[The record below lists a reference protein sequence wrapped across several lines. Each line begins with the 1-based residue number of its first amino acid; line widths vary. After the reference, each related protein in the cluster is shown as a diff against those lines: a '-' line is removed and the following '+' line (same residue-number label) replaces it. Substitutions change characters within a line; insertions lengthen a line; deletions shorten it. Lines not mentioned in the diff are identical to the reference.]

1 MNNAIGI
8 VEMFG
13 FVTAITAADAA
24 AKAADVKIIAIDS
37 NKPANAESVEVPLI
51 IAVKMQGE
59 VSAVKAADDA
69 AVEAANAGSGVICS
83 HVISG
88 PTDDA
93 QKMAERTS
101 VGRDI
106 VGQIKMNA

>member
-1 MNNAIGI
+1 MNDAIGI

-24 AKAADVKIIAIDS
+24 AKAADVKVIAIDS
-37 NKPANAESVEVPLI
+37 NKPADPTVDVPLI
-51 IAVKMQGE
+51 MAIKVQGE
-59 VSAVKAADDA
+59 VSAVKAAVDA
-69 AVEAANAGSGVICS
+69 AVKAANTVSGVICS

-93 QKMAERTS
+93 VKMAQRIS
-101 VGRDI
+101 VGRDR
-106 VGQIKMNA
+106 VGHIPMNA

>member
-1 MNNAIGI
+1 MNEAIGI
-8 VEMFG
+8 IEMFG

-51 IAVKMQGE
+51 MAVKVQGE
-59 VSAVKAADDA
+59 VSAVEAAVDAAAKAAES
-69 AVEAANAGSGVICS
+69 VSGLINK
-83 HVISG
+83 HVIAR

-93 QKMAERTS
+93 VKMANRIS
-101 VGRDI
+101 VGRDR
-106 VGQIKMNA
+106 VGHIPNNA

>member
-1 MNNAIGI
+1 MNKAIGI

-24 AKAADVKIIAIDS
+24 AKAADVKVIAIDS
-37 NKPANAESVEVPLI
+37 NKPADPTVDVPLI
-51 IAVKMQGE
+51 MAIKVQGE
-59 VSAVKAADDA
+59 VSAVKAAVDA
-69 AVEAANAGSGVICS
+69 AVQAAESVSGVICS
-83 HVISG
+83 HVLTG

-93 QKMAERTS
+93 IKMAERTS

-106 VGQIKMNA
+106 VGQIKNGA

>member
-24 AKAADVKIIAIDS
+24 AKAADVKVIAIDS
-37 NKPANAESVEVPLI
+37 NKPANADTVDVPLI
-51 IAVKMQGE
+51 MAIKVQGE
-59 VSAVKAADDA
+59 VSAVRAAVDA
-69 AVEAANAGSGVICS
+69 AVDAANAVSGVICS
-83 HVISG
+83 HIISG

>member
-1 MNNAIGI
+1 MNKAIGI
-8 VEMFG
+8 VERFG

-24 AKAADVKIIAIDS
+24 AKAADVKIIAIDT
-37 NKPANAESVEVPLI
+37 NKPANAETVEVPLI
-51 IAVKMQGE
+51 TAIKIQGE
-59 VSAVKAADDA
+59 VSAVKAAVDA
-69 AVEAANAGSGVICS
+69 AVEAANTVSGVICS

-88 PTDDA
+88 PTKDT

-106 VGQIKMNA
+106 VGKIKNNA